1 MKSHSCRHQ
10 LGLAPGQRAIYAL
23 PDALLHNLF
32 GLLRIALLLT
42 QMIEQ
47 SFPLAKL
54 RIVENRILND
64 LIALILCPN
73 RACLPFLPG
82 GLDELPQRWIKQ
94 RRLRVEVEDRR
105 RRPFQTQRKSPRSTQ
120 PRPCHHL
127 RDVLI
132 ARFVIRRKCPLLVG
146 SRSVSYRAVAD
157 CKLDHA
163 LERQRFGSDF
173 WHCWVKNNRKHKENQ
188 EAQSRFHLF
197 TFETDGVTE
206 NAIVNEA

>member
-1 MKSHSCRHQ
+1 
-10 LGLAPGQRAIYAL
+10 AL

-54 RIVENRILND
+54 GIVENRILND

-132 ARFVIRRKCPLLVG
+132 PCLMIRRNRPLLVG
-146 SRSVSYRAVAD
+146 GRSASYRPVAD
-157 CKLDHA
+157 CKPDHA
-163 LERQRFGSDF
+163 VERQRFGSAILN
-173 WHCWVKNNRKHKENQ
+173 CRVKTNREHKENQ
-188 EAQSRFHLF
+188 EAQRRFHL
-197 TFETDGVTE
+197 
-206 NAIVNEA
+206 

>member
-64 LIALILCPN
+64 LIALILV
-73 RACLPFLPG
+73 RIELACHSCLAALTNCRSD
-82 GLDELPQRWIKQ
+82 GL
-94 RRLRVEVEDRR
+94 
-105 RRPFQTQRKSPRSTQ
+105 SN
-120 PRPCHHL
+120 
-127 RDVLI
+127 
-132 ARFVIRRKCPLLVG
+132 
-146 SRSVSYRAVAD
+146 AD
-157 CKLDHA
+157 CVLRLKIEGAAPSRLSGNPH
-163 LERQRFGSDF
+163 
-173 WHCWVKNNRKHKENQ
+173 
-188 EAQSRFHLF
+188 EAPSPAPA
-197 TFETDGVTE
+197 TTCGMY
-206 NAIVNEA
+206 